1 MDINHEEEEKEDF
14 SMLDESRKAQIILE
28 LQEEIKKQK
37 LLYLNQEQDTL
48 NEININNNTDNTAK
62 EEECLESPNNEQN
75 NVSNAIFNE
84 INDFINDNSKI
95 NSNEDAN
102 TNRNANANNQNL
114 LFSFNQNYE
123 QYKSENEELP
133 LPQPQMIN
141 LLNIKKDR
149 NNLETNYINDNNNN
163 NNINNNDSKSNNI
176 FELNKNKSYLMQIN
190 NRRNIL
196 FSKKDSNQNINK
208 ENQNKVNNNIKKK
221 NICNTNLKI
230 KSDISF
236 DKKDR
241 KNSKKKNIPIKSA
254 HSNFNIKYPKTTKN
268 DTNPTKKILKK
279 AQSTSKIR
287 NKMNNNIKNIKN
299 AHKRYSIVPNEKSKE
314 KIEKIKTEV
323 NNKFKKEHPFKPK
336 INSKYGDNKLIETEE
351 ERYYRLS
358 RPKTYEIK
366 GKHLVKAEDEKLKN
380 KNKDY
385 KLNINVN
392 VNKINPKEVTNRLYK
407 LHEQIKNKKAEV
419 QKKFEENQ
427 MNKCTFA
434 PDINNYSKKIMNKI
448 NYNVSFN
455 ERNENYI
462 KQRKENIMKLREEID
477 KEIKEKSIPKIN
489 EKSKIILSKQNNK
502 NYFTE
507 YSQIENEK
515 ETENNVYNRLY
526 ENRYTTNNLQSDL
539 DKNDFIDTKPRN
551 TMNEINDFIERQ
563 KIFDNIKQEHIHK
576 YKILNN
582 DNKEEKEEL
591 TFKPKINSTS
601 DIIAKTNPE
610 RMGEDY
616 DDKYQRLYEE
626 AEKIKEK
633 REQLANFYNAQYDFK
648 PKINEISKIIG
659 NNKKNLSNE
668 SNNNSFISNL
678 DKIKNEM
685 NSECTF
691 KPNILANE
699 KYNHIK
705 SNYKFDDNI
714 SQKIQEELIN
724 KNNKM
729 NILKS
734 EQLYNYV
741 KECKF
746 MPDTNKT
753 DNFNIY
759 VNNDIYYQ
767 KGLKKYME
775 QMERAKQAKKEKEE
789 REKKVFLTGENW
801 KQNNMNMVPKPFKLS
816 KNNNNK
822 IEKIREEMKNEEMKE
837 CSFKPIT
844 NESKNKDMVKK
855 LLSEK

>member
-1 MDINHEEEEKEDF
+1 MEINHEEEEKEDF

-48 NEININNNTDNTAK
+48 NEININNNIDNTAK

-141 LLNIKKDR
+141 LLNIKKNR
-149 NNLETNYINDNNNN
+149 NNLETNYINDNNIN

-196 FSKKDSNQNINK
+196 FSKNDSNKNINK
-208 ENQNKVNNNIKKK
+208 GNQNKVNNNINKK
-221 NICNTNLKI
+221 NIYNTNLKI

-268 DTNPTKKILKK
+268 DTKKILKK

-287 NKMNNNIKNIKN
+287 NKMNNNIKNSNN

-366 GKHLVKAEDEKLKN
+366 GKHLVKVEDEKLKN

-526 ENRYTTNNLQSDL
+526 ENRYTTNNIQSDL

-582 DNKEEKEEL
+582 DNKEENEEL

-610 RMGEDY
+610 RMGEDR

-633 REQLANFYNAQYDFK
+633 REQLANFYNAQFDFK

-691 KPNILANE
+691 KPNILTNE

-753 DNFNIY
+753 DNLNIY

-844 NESKNKDMVKK
+844 NEGKNKDMVKK

>member
-1 MDINHEEEEKEDF
+1 MDINHEEEEKEDY
-14 SMLDESRKAQIILE
+14 SMLDESKKAQIILE

-48 NEININNNTDNTAK
+48 NEINVNNNLDNTSK
-62 EEECLESPNNEQN
+62 EEECLEPANIEQN

-95 NSNEDAN
+95 ISNEEAN
-102 TNRNANANNQNL
+102 INENKQNL

-133 LPQPQMIN
+133 LSQPQMMD
-141 LLNIKKDR
+141 LLNIKK
-149 NNLETNYINDNNNN
+149 NSNISINNYINDNNNN
-163 NNINNNDSKSNNI
+163 INNNDYKSNNI

-190 NRRNIL
+190 NKRNIL
-196 FSKKDSNQNINK
+196 FYKNDSNKNIKGNQSKINNNINK
-208 ENQNKVNNNIKKK
+208 K
-221 NICNTNLKI
+221 NIYNTNLKI

-236 DKKDR
+236 DKKNR
-241 KNSKKKNIPIKSA
+241 NKSNKKYIPIKSA
-254 HSNFNIKYPKTTKN
+254 HSNYNIKHPKTTTQN
-268 DTNPTKKILKK
+268 ANPTKKILKK

-287 NKMNNNIKNIKN
+287 NKMNNNIRNSN
-299 AHKRYSIVPNEKSKE
+299 NTHKRYSIVPNEKSKE

-358 RPKTYEIK
+358 RPKTFEIK
-366 GKHLVKAEDEKLKN
+366 GKHLVKTEDEKLKN
-380 KNKDY
+380 NNKDY

-392 VNKINPKEVTNRLYK
+392 VNKINPQEVTNRLYK

-448 NYNVSFN
+448 NCNVSFN
-455 ERNENYI
+455 ERNDNYI

-477 KEIKEKSIPKIN
+477 KKIKEKSIPKIN

-526 ENRYTTNNLQSDL
+526 ENRYTTNNIQSDL
-539 DKNDFIDTKPRN
+539 DKNDFIDTKPKN

-582 DNKEEKEEL
+582 DNKEENEEL

-601 DIIAKTNPE
+601 DLIAKTNPE
-610 RMGEDY
+610 RMGEDH

-633 REQLANFYNAQYDFK
+633 REQLVNFYNAQYDFK

-659 NNKKNLSNE
+659 NNKKYSSNE

-699 KYNHIK
+699 KYNHIQ
-705 SNYKFDDNI
+705 SNYKFNDNI

-734 EQLYNYV
+734 EQLYNFV

-746 MPDTNKT
+746 VPDTNKN
-753 DNFNIY
+753 DNLNIY

-822 IEKIREEMKNEEMKE
+822 IEKIREEIKNEEMKE

>member
-1 MDINHEEEEKEDF
+1 M
-14 SMLDESRKAQIILE
+14 
-28 LQEEIKKQK
+28 
-37 LLYLNQEQDTL
+37 
-48 NEININNNTDNTAK
+48 
-62 EEECLESPNNEQN
+62 
-75 NVSNAIFNE
+75 
-84 INDFINDNSKI
+84 
-95 NSNEDAN
+95 
-102 TNRNANANNQNL
+102 
-114 LFSFNQNYE
+114 FSFNQNYE
-123 QYKSENEELP
+123 KFKNENEEKEEFP
-133 LPQPQMIN
+133 QPQPQMMD
-141 LLNIKKDR
+141 LLNTKKDK
-149 NNLETNYINDNNNN
+149 NASVTNYVNDNNNINNNNSESNITFGLNKNESYLIQINNKRNILLSKNDNNNN
-163 NNINNNDSKSNNI
+163 NNLNKGNQSKINNN
-176 FELNKNKSYLMQIN
+176 IN
-190 NRRNIL
+190 
-196 FSKKDSNQNINK
+196 
-208 ENQNKVNNNIKKK
+208 KK
-221 NICNTNLKI
+221 NIYSTNLKI
-230 KSDISF
+230 KRDISSV
-236 DKKDR
+236 KKDR
-241 KNSKKKNIPIKSA
+241 NKSNKKNIPIKSA
-254 HSNFNIKYPKTTKN
+254 HTNYNIKHAKTTKN
-268 DTNPTKKILKK
+268 NYIPNKKRLKK

-287 NKMNNNIKNIKN
+287 NKMNNNIKNTAN
-299 AHKRYSIVPNEKSKE
+299 TPKRHRIVPNEKSKE

-366 GKHLVKAEDEKLKN
+366 GKHLTKTEDEKLKN
-380 KNKDY
+380 NYKNKDY

-392 VNKINPKEVTNRLYK
+392 VNKINPQEVTNRLYK
-407 LHEQIKNKKAEV
+407 LHEQIKNKKAQV

-427 MNKCTFA
+427 MNKCTFV
-434 PDINNYSKKIMNKI
+434 PDINNYSKKIMNRI

-455 ERNENYI
+455 ERNDNYI
-462 KQRKENIMKLREEID
+462 KQRKENMMKLREEID

-502 NYFTE
+502 NYFTD

-526 ENRYTTNNLQSDL
+526 ENRYNTNNIQRDL
-539 DKNDFIDTKPRN
+539 DINDFIDTKPRS
-551 TMNEINDFIERQ
+551 TLNEINDFIERQ
-563 KIFDNIKQEHIHK
+563 QIFDNLKQEHIHK
-576 YKILNN
+576 YKILNSE
-582 DNKEEKEEL
+582 NKEEKEEL
-591 TFKPKINSTS
+591 TFIPKINSTS
-601 DIIAKTNPE
+601 DIIARTNPE
-610 RMGEDY
+610 RMGEDFG
-616 DDKYQRLYEE
+616 DKYQRLYEE

-633 REQLANFYNAQYDFK
+633 REQLTNFYNAQYDFK

-678 DKIKNEM
+678 DKVKHEM
-685 NSECTF
+685 NIECTF
-691 KPNILANE
+691 KPNILSNE
-699 KYNHIK
+699 KYSHVK

-753 DNFNIY
+753 NNLNIY

-775 QMERAKQAKKEKEE
+775 QMERAKKAKRDKEE

-816 KNNNNK
+816 KNNNSR

-837 CSFKPIT
+837 CSFKPVT
-844 NESKNKDMVKK
+844 NEGKNKDIVKK
-855 LLSEK
+855 LLNEK

>member
-1 MDINHEEEEKEDF
+1 MDINHEEEEKEDY

-37 LLYLNQEQDTL
+37 LLYLNQEQDINTQNNTS
-48 NEININNNTDNTAK
+48 NEININNNLDNSAK
-62 EEECLESPNNEQN
+62 NEEYTELPNNEHN
-75 NVSNAIFNE
+75 NANNEIFND
-84 INDFINDNSKI
+84 ISNFINDNSKI
-95 NSNEDAN
+95 ISNEDKN
-102 TNRNANANNQNL
+102 TKKDNL

-123 QYKSENEELP
+123 QYKNINEELP
-133 LPQPQMIN
+133 FPQPQMMD
-141 LLNIKKDR
+141 LLNVKKNS
-149 NNLETNYINDNNNN
+149 NNSVTNYINDN

-176 FELNKNKSYLMQIN
+176 FEANKNKSYLMQIN
-190 NRRNIL
+190 NKRNIL
-196 FSKKDSNQNINK
+196 FSKNDNSSNNINK
-208 ENQNKVNNNIKKK
+208 ENQGKINSNINKK
-221 NICNTNLKI
+221 NIYSTNLKI

-236 DKKDR
+236 DRKDR
-241 KNSKKKNIPIKSA
+241 NKSNKKNIPIKSA
-254 HSNFNIKYPKTTKN
+254 HSNFNIKNTKTTKN
-268 DTNPTKKILKK
+268 NGIPNKKILKK

-287 NKMNNNIKNIKN
+287 NKMNNIKNSKN
-299 AHKRYSIVPNEKSKE
+299 IPKRYSIVPNEKSKE

-366 GKHLVKAEDEKLKN
+366 GKHLIKAEDEKLKN

-392 VNKINPKEVTNRLYK
+392 VNKINPQEVTNRLYK
-407 LHEQIKNKKAEV
+407 LHQQIKNKKAQV

-434 PDINNYSKKIMNKI
+434 PDINNHSKAIMNRI
-448 NYNVSFN
+448 NSNVSFN
-455 ERNENYI
+455 ERNDNYI
-462 KQRKENIMKLREEID
+462 KQRKENIMKMREEID
-477 KEIKEKSIPKIN
+477 KKIKEKSIPKIN

-526 ENRYTTNNLQSDL
+526 ENRYNTNNVQTDL
-539 DKNDFIDTKPRN
+539 DKNDFIDIKPRN
-551 TMNEINDFIERQ
+551 TTNEINDFIERQ

-576 YKILNN
+576 YKMINN
-582 DNKEEKEEL
+582 DNKEENEEL

-601 DIIAKTNPE
+601 EIIAKTNPE
-610 RMGEDY
+610 RMGEDD

-633 REQLANFYNAQYDFK
+633 REQLVNFYNAQYDFK

-659 NNKKNLSNE
+659 NNKKNLSNNE

-678 DKIKNEM
+678 DKIKSEM

-699 KYNHIK
+699 KYDHIK

-734 EQLYNYV
+734 EQLYNFV

-746 MPDTNKT
+746 IPDTNKT
-753 DNFNIY
+753 DNLNIY

-801 KQNNMNMVPKPFKLS
+801 KKNNMNMVPKPFKLS
-816 KNNNNK
+816 KNNNNR

-837 CSFKPIT
+837 CSFKPVT
-844 NESKNKDMVKK
+844 NESKNKNMVKK